1 MLLCS
6 SRAECGTL
14 TSSLL
19 SSIKGKTWGRGI
31 LEEEGGFAK
40 QSERKE
46 EREIE
51 DGQFDAEPA
60 KVAGAQRTSSRPDSH
75 DHLALSGPLKV

>member
-1 MLLCS
+1 M
-6 SRAECGTL
+6 
-14 TSSLL
+14 
-19 SSIKGKTWGRGI
+19 
-31 LEEEGGFAK
+31 EEGDIRRRRRV
-40 QSERKE
+40 SEAEREERE